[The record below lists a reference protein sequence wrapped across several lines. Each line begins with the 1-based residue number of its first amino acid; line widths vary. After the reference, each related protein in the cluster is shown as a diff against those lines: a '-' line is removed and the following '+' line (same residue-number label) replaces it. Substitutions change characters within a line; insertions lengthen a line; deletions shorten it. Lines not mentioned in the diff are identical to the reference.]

1 MAKQSK
7 TVDQLVD
14 ALLGK
19 RAATMSAKERGAA
32 VRAFIDAGTGAVRLQ
47 QARTPHQAA
56 RVIAQAR
63 EKVAHGRMRLAET
76 STHEDPAILVGPR
89 WRQYQQALE
98 ANREALDSFPG
109 VVGYG
114 IGRRRRGGVE
124 VEEPCVV
131 VLVEKK
137 LEEGAL
143 RRKRRLALPRELPLP
158 DGGTVPVDVRET
170 GVLRPFV
177 APGTSLGRSGTTG
190 RGTLGAFAVDLETG
204 NPVALTAMHVVSKI
218 REFPGSPPSTEQVLF
233 SAPCDGEPGAARLG
247 RLIEGTRTGV
257 DAAKISVE
265 PPAIPSK
272 ILPDL
277 GPIRGWRPVDAD
289 ADQGTLVA
297 MYGGQSG
304 RVLFGRIELPLS
316 HVPGLGLGPSIVVD
330 IPAVDGDSG
339 AALVDQQNLV
349 LGLLVG
355 GNTLKVFSPIRD
367 VLKRLSC
374 DILP

>member
-1 MAKQSK
+1 MPKRSK
-7 TVDQLVD
+7 TVDELVD
-14 ALLGK
+14 AVLGK
-19 RAATMSAKERGAA
+19 RAETMSARERAAA
-32 VRAFIDAGTGAVRLQ
+32 VRAFVEAGTGAVRLR

-56 RVIAQAR
+56 RLVARAR
-63 EKVAHGRMRLAET
+63 ETVADGRMRLAET
-76 STHEDPAILVGPR
+76 STHEHPAILVGPR

-98 ANREALDSFPG
+98 AHRETLDGFPG

-124 VEEPCVV
+124 VDEPCVV
-131 VLVEKK
+131 VLVERK

-143 RRKRRLALPRELPLP
+143 RRRRRLALPRELPLP

-177 APGTSLGRSGTTG
+177 APGATLGRSGTSG
-190 RGTLGAFAVDLETG
+190 RGTLGAFATDLETG
-204 NPVALTAMHVVSKI
+204 DPVALTAMHVVSKI
-218 REFPGSPPSTEQVLF
+218 REYPGSPPSTEQVLF
-233 SAPCDGEPGAARLG
+233 SSPCDGEPGAARLG
-247 RLIEGTRTGV
+247 RLLMGTRTGV
-257 DAAKISVE
+257 DAAKISVD
-265 PPAIPSK
+265 PPAIPSRM
-272 ILPDL
+272 IPDL
-277 GPIRGWRPVDAD
+277 GPVRGWRPVDAD

-304 RVLFGRIELPLS
+304 RVLFGRIELPLGM
-316 HVPGLGLGPSIVVD
+316 VPGLGLGPSIVVD